1 MTDPQLFLTER
12 VQQALAVAF
21 GPEFSDADPLIRPS
35 QFADYQANVAMSLG
49 KRLRRAPREVAQ
61 EIADRLTGTD
71 SPGAAKV
78 SGPGFPGTVEVSG
91 PGFLNITLDDA
102 WIAERSTE
110 ILADPRA
117 GVAAAGSPQTVVID
131 YSAPN
136 AAKEMHVGHLRT
148 TIVGDALA
156 RVHEH
161 IGNRVIRQNHLGDW
175 GTPFGMLI
183 EHLLDIGEE
192 AAVAQLEAGEGNEY
206 YQAARAKFDS
216 DPEFNK
222 RARARVVTLQAEE
235 PETMRLWH
243 IFMNATVSYFNKVY
257 TRLGITLTDE
267 DIAGESMYNPML
279 AQVCDELQER
289 GIAVVSDGALCVFP
303 PGFTGREDQPLP
315 FMIRKSDGGYGYAT
329 TDMATIRYRVQDLK
343 ADRIIYVIG
352 ATQALH
358 MSMLFASARMA
369 GWLPEHVRAEHVQI
383 GSVLGSDGKMF
394 KTRSGKSIKLVELLD
409 EADDRA
415 AAVIADRE
423 YDDAARTEIA
433 HAVGMGAVK
442 YADLSVS
449 HDSEYVFDFDRMLA
463 LTGNTGPYLQYATAR
478 IRSIFRKGGIDPARA
493 TGPIVLGHPAERALA
508 LRLLGFGAA
517 VAEMAEDSA
526 PHRLAAFLFDTASAF
541 TAFYENCPVLK
552 ADVDEEV
559 RVSRLALCALTL
571 RVLETGLDLLG
582 VPVPERM

>member
-1 MTDPQLFLTER
+1 MTDPQLVLTER
-12 VQQALAVAF
+12 VQQALGAAF
-21 GPEFSDADPLIRPS
+21 GAEYTDADPLIRPS
-35 QFADYQANVAMSLG
+35 QFADYQANVAMSLS

-61 EIADRLTGTD
+61 EIADHLAD
-71 SPGAAKV
+71 
-78 SGPGFPGTVEVSG
+78 FPGTVEVSG
-91 PGFLNITLDDA
+91 PGFLNITLSDE
-102 WIAERSTE
+102 WITTQAGEA
-110 ILADPRA
+110 LADPRA
-117 GVAAAGSPQTVVID
+117 GVAVTDSPQIVVID

-161 IGNRVIRQNHLGDW
+161 VGNRVIRQNHLGDW

-192 AAVAQLEAGEGNEY
+192 AAVAQLEAGEGNAY
-206 YQAARAKFDS
+206 YQAARVKFDS
-216 DPEFNK
+216 DPEFNR
-222 RARARVVTLQAEE
+222 RARSRVVTLQAEE

-243 IFMNATVSYFNKVY
+243 IFMKATVRYFNKVY
-257 TRLGITLTDE
+257 TQLGVTLTDD
-267 DIAGESMYNPML
+267 DIAGESMYNPVL

-303 PGFTGREDQPLP
+303 PGFTGRENQPLP

-343 ADRIIYVIG
+343 ADRLLYVIG
-352 ATQALH
+352 ATQAQH
-358 MSMLFASARMA
+358 MAMLFASAKLA
-369 GWLPEHVRAEHVQI
+369 GWLPDHVHAEHVQI

-394 KTRSGKSIKLVELLD
+394 KTRSGASVKLLDLLD
-409 EADDRA
+409 EAEVRA
-415 AAVIADRE
+415 AEVIRDSDYPEEERRA
-423 YDDAARTEIA
+423 IA

-463 LTGNTGPYLQYATAR
+463 LTGNTGPYLQYAQAR
-478 IRSIFRKGGIDPARA
+478 IRSIFRKGGVDPAEA
-493 TGPIVLGHPAERALA
+493 TGPIVITHPAERALA
-508 LRLLGFGAA
+508 LRLLGFGAI
-517 VAEMAEDSA
+517 VAEMAETSA
-526 PHRLAAFLFDTASAF
+526 PHRLASYLFETASAF
-541 TAFYENCPVLK
+541 TTFFENCPVLK
-552 ADVDEEV
+552 SDVDPAV
-559 RVSRLALCALTL
+559 RASRLALCALTL
-571 RVLETGLDLLG
+571 RVLDTGLELLG

>member
-1 MTDPQLFLTER
+1 MTDPQFALTER
-12 VQQALAVAF
+12 VQQALAAAF
-21 GPEFSDADPLIRPS
+21 GAEYSDADPLIRPS
-35 QFADYQANVAMSLG
+35 QFADYQANVAMSLS

-61 EIADRLTGTD
+61 EIAEHLTGRAD
-71 SPGAAKV
+71 DP
-78 SGPGFPGTVEVSG
+78 FPGTVEVSG
-91 PGFLNITLDDA
+91 PGFLNLTLSDDWITA
-102 WIAERSTE
+102 QVSE
-110 ILADPRA
+110 IHTDPRA
-117 GVAAAGSPQTVVID
+117 GVGVSASPQTIVID

-161 IGNRVIRQNHLGDW
+161 LGNRVIRQNHLGDW

-192 AAVAQLEAGEGNEY
+192 AAVAQLEAGEGNAY
-206 YQAARAKFDS
+206 YQAARVKFDT
-216 DPEFNK
+216 DPEFNR
-222 RARARVVTLQAEE
+222 RARTRVVTLQAEE

-243 IFMNATVSYFNKVY
+243 IFMDATVRYFNKVY
-257 TRLGITLTDE
+257 VQLGVTLTNE
-267 DIAGESMYNPML
+267 DIAGESMYNHVL

-289 GIAVVSDGALCVFP
+289 GIAVLSDGALCVFP
-303 PGFTGREDQPLP
+303 PGYTGREGQPLP
-315 FMIRKSDGGYGYAT
+315 LMIRKSDGGYGYGT

-343 ADRIIYVIG
+343 ADRILYVIG

-358 MSMLFASARMA
+358 MSMVFDSARMA
-369 GWLPEHVRAEHVQI
+369 GWLPDHVRAEHIQI

-394 KTRSGKSIKLVELLD
+394 KTRSGQSVKLLELLD
-409 EADDRA
+409 EAETRA
-415 AAVIADRE
+415 AGVIQDRE
-423 YDDAARTEIA
+423 YDDAEREKIA

-463 LTGNTGPYLQYATAR
+463 LTGNTGPYLQYAQAR
-478 IRSIFRKGGIDPARA
+478 IRSIFRRGGVTPAET

-508 LRLLGFGAA
+508 LQLLRFGS
-517 VAEMAEDSA
+517 VVEEMAENSA
-526 PHRLAAFLFDTASAF
+526 PHKLASYLFDTASAF
-541 TAFYENCPVLK
+541 TTFFENCPVLK
-552 ADVDEEV
+552 DDVEAAT
-559 RVSRLALCALTL
+559 RASRLALCALTL
-571 RVLETGLDLLG
+571 KVMEAGLGLLG

>member
-1 MTDPQLFLTER
+1 MTDPQLALTER
-12 VQQALAVAF
+12 VQQALAAAF
-21 GPEFSDADPLIRPS
+21 GAEFSDADPLIRPS
-35 QFADYQANVAMSLG
+35 QFADYQANVAMSLS

-61 EIADRLTGTD
+61 EIAAHLTGEAAGA
-71 SPGAAKV
+71 PGE
-78 SGPGFPGTVEVSG
+78 PFPGTVEVSG
-91 PGFLNITLDDA
+91 PGFLNLTLSDA
-102 WIAERSTE
+102 WIAAQAAEV
-110 ILADPRA
+110 LADPRS
-117 GVAAAGSPQTVVID
+117 GVALSDSPQTIVVD

-148 TIVGDALA
+148 TIVGDALV

-161 IGNRVIRQNHLGDW
+161 LGNRVIRQNHLGDW

-183 EHLLDIGEE
+183 EHLLDIGEP
-192 AAVAQLEAGEGNEY
+192 AAVAQLEAGEGNAY

-216 DPEFNK
+216 DPEFNS

-243 IFMNATVSYFNKVY
+243 IFMDATVRYFNKVY
-257 TRLGITLTDE
+257 AQLGVGLTDD
-267 DIAGESMYNPML
+267 DIAGESMYNHML

-289 GIAVVSDGALCVFP
+289 GIAVVSEGALCVFP
-303 PGFTGREDQPLP
+303 PGYTGREGQPLP

-343 ADRIIYVIG
+343 ADRILYVIG

-358 MSMLFASARMA
+358 MSMLFDSARMA
-369 GWLPEHVRAEHVQI
+369 GWLPDHVSAEHVQI

-394 KTRSGKSIKLVELLD
+394 KTRSGESIKLLDLLD
-409 EADDRA
+409 EAESRA
-415 AAVIADRE
+415 AGVIRDSD
-423 YDDAARTEIA
+423 YDEAERVEIA

-463 LTGNTGPYLQYATAR
+463 LTGNTGPYLQYAQAR
-478 IRSIFRKGGIDPARA
+478 IRSIFRRGGVIPAEA

-508 LRLLGFGAA
+508 LQLLGFARA
-517 VAEMAEDSA
+517 VEEMAEGSM
-526 PHRLAAFLFDTASAF
+526 PHKLAAYLFDTASAF
-541 TAFYENCPVLK
+541 TTFFENCPVLK
-552 ADVDEEV
+552 DDVDPAT
-559 RVSRLALCALTL
+559 RASRLALCGLTL
-571 RVLETGLDLLG
+571 RVMETGLGLLG